1 MIEQFLNYLRYER
14 YKSPLTVQGYGD
26 DLRAFESYIKTV
38 DVDNT
43 LESADADLIR
53 SWMEQMMDKGNKAS
67 SVGRRLSALKTFYR
81 FALSRGYIKKDPA
94 RMVIAPKREKPLP
107 QFLKEKEVDSLLD
120 MKEDPES
127 FKSLRAHTI
136 IMVFYETGIRLSEL
150 VGLDDS
156 SIDLNIQQLQVTG
169 KRNKQRIVPFG
180 NELAETLTKYIEVR
194 NKSVVRKDKA
204 LFVTVKGIRMKAA
217 QVRYEV
223 KKEIS
228 LVSSLKKRTP
238 HVLRH
243 TFATAMLNHGAGIE
257 SIKKLLGH
265 ESVSTTEV
273 YTHTTFEQLKRV
285 YKQAHPRA

>member
-120 MKEDPES
+120 MKEDSES